1 MTDDLST
8 SELRRMAIRLAR
20 LVEVSVTLNS
30 TLELDQLLRF
40 ILETAVS
47 LLECEAVSI
56 MLYDEKRGNL
66 YFAASTNVDPRDAS
80 NIPVPLD
87 QSIAGSILQANRPV
101 IINDAAT
108 HPRHYKAVSD
118 KVNFNVRSILGV
130 PMAIQER
137 VTGVLEALNKCQG
150 VFTSDDVDILSIIAS
165 QAAVAIHNAQLVQ
178 ALQKA
183 NEELSLADKLKS
195 DFMAI
200 ASHELRTPLGL
211 ILGYATFLKEDTS
224 GELSEHA
231 ETVLNAALRLHTLVE
246 DMTNMNLLYT
256 GEVQLHLEPRP
267 IQEIIHD
274 AYQAVASAV
283 EVGNHSLV
291 FNLFPTPVYVNADPR
306 LELVFVNI
314 LNNAL
319 RFTPEPGEIHIS
331 IRLEGDDV
339 VVLVKDSG
347 IGIPKEQ
354 LEKVF
359 DQFFQVEDHK
369 TRHYGGLG
377 LGLAIARS
385 VVELHKGRV
394 WAESDGPGR
403 GATFCV
409 SLPTLLLG

>member
-1 MTDDLST
+1 
-8 SELRRMAIRLAR
+8 MALRLAR
-20 LVEVSVTLNS
+20 LVEISVTLNS
-30 TLELDQLLRF
+30 TLQLDQLLRF

-47 LLECEAVSI
+47 LLECEAASI
-56 MLYDEKRGNL
+56 MLYDAEQGNL

-87 QSIAGSILQANRPV
+87 RSIAGTILKANRPV

-108 HPRHYKAVSD
+108 DPRHYKAVSD
-118 KVNFNVRSILGV
+118 KVNFKVKSILGV

-137 VTGVLEALNKCQG
+137 VTGVLEALNKNQG
-150 VFTSDDVDILSIIAS
+150 VFTSEDVEVLSIIAS

-178 ALQKA
+178 ALKKA

-211 ILGYATFLKEDTS
+211 ILGYATFLKEDAS
-224 GELSEHA
+224 GKLSEHA
-231 ETVLNAALRLHTLVE
+231 ETVLNAALRLQTLVE

-256 GEVQLHLEPRP
+256 GEVHLHLEPKP
-267 IQEIIHD
+267 IQEIIHQ
-274 AYQAVASAV
+274 AYQSVASAV
-283 EVGNHSLV
+283 EVGHHSLN
-291 FNLFPTPVYVNADPR
+291 FSLHQTPVYVNADPR

-319 RFTPEPGEIHIS
+319 RFTPEPGEINVS
-331 IRLEGDDV
+331 MRLDGGDV
-339 VVLVKDSG
+339 VVLVKDNG

-354 LEKVF
+354 LPLIF
-359 DQFFQVEDHK
+359 DQFFQVEEHT

-377 LGLAIARS
+377 LGLAIARA
-385 VVELHKGRV
+385 VVELHRGRI
-394 WAESDGPGR
+394 WAESGGPGR
-403 GATFCV
+403 GATFFV
-409 SLPTLLLG
+409 SIPRVVQG